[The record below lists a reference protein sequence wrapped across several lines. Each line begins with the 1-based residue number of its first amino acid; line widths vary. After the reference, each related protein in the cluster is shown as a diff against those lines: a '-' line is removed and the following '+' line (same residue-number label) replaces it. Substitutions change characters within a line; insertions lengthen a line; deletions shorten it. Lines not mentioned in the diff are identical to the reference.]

1 MQSTTRLHFTQG
13 LGPLLKLNER
23 APRLTY
29 PLSMLGLGVACYI
42 VALAGIGLSPTGT
55 LITPVWAVTGI
66 AFGVIY
72 LYGYRLW
79 PGLFVGLLIALTQAQ
94 DHSSASDIYLL
105 IVGPAGVFTLEVLCC
120 VWLTRHMTRK
130 STFLETPSTVLR
142 YVAVVVLITAAGSS
156 LVNILLHA
164 GSALPRAQEFSLW
177 LTQWLGSITGFV
189 LVAPAIVAFA
199 KPYSVKWTRP
209 LIAEAAAA
217 FLVVYVAAHILFG
230 VLPLGLFTSPV
241 PVPIVIVLLWVGIRF
256 GMREM
261 GLALLLV
268 ALIAMHGTLI
278 GTGPYLAESLTE
290 AMLLTLTFLIV
301 ISAGFFALGSALLVS
316 RRSTAALRDIN
327 VTLEQRVRHRTDA
340 LANVNEELQQYRD
353 RLEDL
358 VAERTADLELANREI
373 ESFSYSV
380 SHDLRSPLRAIDGY
394 SHALLE
400 DYGKQLDTK
409 AINYL
414 KRSRA
419 ASQRMGLL
427 IDDVLLLSRV
437 TRHELE
443 LNQVNLTSLAFE
455 TIKEIESADTKRNV
469 DFVVQDDMFVQGDE
483 HLLRIVLEN
492 LLGNAWKYS
501 ARKAKARI
509 EFGMRE
515 TRGEFVFFV
524 RDNGIGFDMHYQD
537 QLFGAFQRLHDP
549 DEFEGT
555 GIGLATV
562 ARVMTRHGGRVWAKG
577 KVNVGAAF
585 YFAFPERGRTT
596 GPRKGLQSIDVDG

>member
-1 MQSTTRLHFTQG
+1 M
-13 LGPLLKLNER
+13 
-23 APRLTY
+23 PRLAY
-29 PLSMLGLGVACYI
+29 PLSVLGLGLACYI
-42 VALAGIGLSPTGT
+42 AALAGIGLSPTGT

-79 PGLFVGLLIALTQAQ
+79 PGLFVGLLAALAQSQ
-94 DHSSASDIYLL
+94 DHSTASDIYLL
-105 IVGPAGVFTLEVLCC
+105 IAGPAGIFTLEVLCS
-120 VWLTRHMTRK
+120 VWLIRHISVKR
-130 STFLETPSTVLR
+130 TFLDTPATVFRFLA
-142 YVAVVVLITAAGSS
+142 VAVLVTVAGSS
-156 LVNILLHA
+156 LINVLLHA
-164 GSALPRAQEFSLW
+164 GGALPQSQEFTLW
-177 LTQWLGSITGFV
+177 LTQWLGSMTGFV
-189 LVAPAIVAFA
+189 LVAPAVVAFA
-199 KPYSVKWTRP
+199 KPYSVQWTRP
-209 LIAEAAAA
+209 LLAEASAA
-217 FLVVYVAAHILFG
+217 FLVVYVASHVLFG
-230 VLPLGLFTSPV
+230 VWSLGVFTSPL
-241 PVPIVIVLLWVGIRF
+241 PQPIVMVLLWVGIRF

-268 ALIAMHGTLI
+268 ALVAVHGTLI
-278 GTGPYLAESLTE
+278 GVGPYLAESLTE

-301 ISAGFFALGSALLVS
+301 IAAGFYTLAAALLEN
-316 RRSTAALRDIN
+316 RRSTTALRDIN
-327 VTLEQRVRHRTDA
+327 VTLEQRVRRRTDA
-340 LANVNEELQQYRD
+340 LAQANEELQQYRD
-353 RLEDL
+353 RLEEL

-400 DYGKQLDTK
+400 DYGDQLDAK
-409 AINYL
+409 ALNYL

-443 LNQVNLTSLAFE
+443 LNQVDLTTIAHE
-455 TIKEIESADTKRNV
+455 VIKEIESADRKREV
-469 DFVVQDDMFVQGDE
+469 EFVIQDSLYVQGDE

-501 ARKAKARI
+501 ARKPKARI

-515 TRGEFVFFV
+515 TRSEFVFFV

-549 DEFEGT
+549 EEFEGT

-577 KVNVGAAF
+577 KVNVGAIF

-596 GPRKGLQSIDVDG
+596 GPRKGLQSIDVDI

>member
-1 MQSTTRLHFTQG
+1 MQSTTRPHYAQG
-13 LGPLLKLNER
+13 LTALLKLNER
-23 APRLTY
+23 APRLAY
-29 PLSMLGLGVACYI
+29 PLSLLGLGITCYL
-42 VALAGIGLSPTGT
+42 ATLAGIGLSPTGT
-55 LITPVWAVTGI
+55 LITPIWAVPGI
-66 AFGVIY
+66 AFAVIY
-72 LYGYRLW
+72 MYGYRLW
-79 PGLFVGLLIALTQAQ
+79 PGLFVGLLAALTQVQ
-94 DHSSASDIYLL
+94 DHSTASDIYLL
-105 IVGPAGVFTLEVLCC
+105 IVGPASVFTLEVVGS
-120 VWLTRHMTRK
+120 VWLIRHLGGKRA
-130 STFLETPSTVLR
+130 FLDTPTMLFRFLAITVL
-142 YVAVVVLITAAGSS
+142 VTAAGSS
-156 LVNILLHA
+156 LVNVLLHA
-164 GSALPRAQEFSLW
+164 GEALPKTHQVMLW
-177 LTQWLGSITGFV
+177 LTQWLSSVTGFV
-189 LVAPAIVAFA
+189 LVAPAVVAFT
-199 KPYSVKWTRP
+199 KSYSVQWTRP
-209 LIAEAAAA
+209 LLVEAAAA
-217 FLVVYVAAHILFG
+217 FLVVYVASHVLFG
-230 VLPLGLFTSPV
+230 VWPLGLFSSPV
-241 PVPIVIVLLWVGIRF
+241 PVPIVIVLLWVVIRF
-256 GMREM
+256 GMREL
-261 GLALLLV
+261 GLALMLV
-268 ALIAMHGTLI
+268 ALIALHGTLI
-278 GTGPYLAESLTE
+278 GAGPYVAESPHE
-290 AMLLTLTFLIV
+290 AILLTLTFLIV
-301 ISAGFFALGSALLVS
+301 IAAGFFTLGAALLEN

-327 VTLEQRVRHRTDA
+327 VTLEQRVRQRTDA
-340 LANVNEELQQYRD
+340 LANANEELQQYRD

-400 DYGKQLDTK
+400 DYGDQLDAK

-414 KRSRA
+414 QRSRA

-443 LNQVNLTSLAFE
+443 VDQVDLTGLANE
-455 TIKEIESADTKRNV
+455 VIRDIQAADSARKV
-469 DFVVQDDMFVQGDE
+469 DFVVQDNLYVQGDE

-501 ARKAKARI
+501 ARNPKARI

-515 TRGEFVFFV
+515 GRGEFVFFV

-577 KVNVGAAF
+577 KVNVGAVF

-596 GPRKGLQSIDVDG
+596 GPRKGLQNHDVDT

>member
-1 MQSTTRLHFTQG
+1 MQSTTRPHFAQG
-13 LGPLLKLNER
+13 LNPLLKLNER
-23 APRLTY
+23 APHLAY
-29 PLSMLGLGVACYI
+29 PLSLFGLGLACYLA
-42 VALAGIGLSPTGT
+42 ALAGIGLSPTGT
-55 LITPVWAVTGI
+55 LITPIWAVSGI

-72 LYGYRLW
+72 MYGYRLW
-79 PGLFVGLLIALTQAQ
+79 PGLFVGLLAALTQAQ
-94 DHSSASDIYLL
+94 DHSTASDIYLL
-105 IVGPAGVFTLEVLCC
+105 IVGPASVITLEVVGS
-120 VWLTRHMTRK
+120 VWLLRRIGGK
-130 STFLETPSTVLR
+130 RTFLDTPTLFFR
-142 YVAVVVLITAAGSS
+142 FLAIVALVTTAGTS

-164 GSALPRAQEFSLW
+164 GEALPQTQGMALW
-177 LTQWLGSITGFV
+177 LTQWLGSITSFV
-189 LVAPAIVAFA
+189 LVAPAVVAFA
-199 KPYSVKWTRP
+199 KPYAVQWTKP
-209 LIAEAAAA
+209 LLVEAAAA
-217 FLVVYVAAHILFG
+217 FLLVYVASHVLFG
-230 VLPLGLFTSPV
+230 VWPLGLFSAPV
-241 PVPIVIVLLWVGIRF
+241 PVPVVIALLWVVIRF
-256 GMREM
+256 GMREV
-261 GLALLLV
+261 GLAMLLV

-278 GTGPYLAESLTE
+278 GVGPYVAASPSE

-301 ISAGFFALGSALLVS
+301 VAAGFFTLGAALLEN
-316 RRSTAALRDIN
+316 RRSTTALRDIN

-340 LANVNEELQQYRD
+340 LAKANEELQKYRD

-400 DYGKQLDTK
+400 DYGDKLDAK

-443 LNQVNLTSLAFE
+443 VDQVDLTALAHE
-455 TIKEIESADTKRNV
+455 VIRDIEAADSSRKV
-469 DFVVQDDMFVQGDE
+469 HFVVQDNLVVQGDE

-501 ARKAKARI
+501 ARNPKARI

-515 TRGEFVFFV
+515 ARAEFVFFV

-596 GPRKGLQSIDVDG
+596 GPRKGLQNHDVDT